1 MRSKYPKSV
10 IPQFY
15 YEYLLLLLCFLF
27 CFVFLAF
34 ENIFEMKMI
43 TYRKYIEKDVVCM
56 LSQQWNIFVIIFF
69 CMLSKDVVCMLSQNK
84 NIFLPLK
91 YIENINKNSFNRC
104 TLPHPHSIFSKITVP
119 HSNPEMHPCFI
130 GNQFEGFVTL
140 CQSNWELL
148 HRWNLKFDG

>member
-10 IPQFY
+10 LPQFY
-15 YEYLLLLLCFLF
+15 YEYLLLLLCFLS

-84 NIFLPLK
+84 KIFLPMK
-91 YIENINKNSFNRC
+91 YIKNINKNIFNNFLIATPAPYFFKNCRVSH
-104 TLPHPHSIFSKITVP
+104 LHSHPHPNSET
-119 HSNPEMHPCFI
+119 HPCFI
-130 GNQFEGFVTL
+130 AAHSFGCSGDTTFSPRTP
-140 CQSNWELL
+140 
-148 HRWNLKFDG
+148 